1 MELNKMEPSIN
12 IFSKLPQTKEQV
24 ENYTKI
30 IRESVLN
37 GEVDALDFAAKISAL
52 EKLFTTLKSDILIKD
67 CILNEAEKYGKS
79 FEKGNAKF
87 NIKEVGVTYDFS
99 NCNDFEYE
107 KLSVQISEL
116 TEKKKT
122 RESFL
127 KGISI
132 DTEVYGSD
140 GVQLLPA
147 IKRSTTQVT
156 VTLK

>member
-1 MELNKMEPSIN
+1 MENLT
-12 IFSKLPQTKEQV
+12 IFSKLPATKSQV
-24 ENYTKI
+24 EHAANEIKQA
-30 IRESVLN
+30 VLN
-37 GEVDALDFAAKISAL
+37 GEVDPLLFAAQVSAM

-99 NCNDFEYE
+99 NCNDFEHE
-107 KLSVQISEL
+107 NLSVQIAEL
-116 TEKKKT
+116 NDKKKA
-122 RESFL
+122 RETFL
-127 KGISI
+127 KNITPE
-132 DTEVYGSD
+132 TEVYGSD